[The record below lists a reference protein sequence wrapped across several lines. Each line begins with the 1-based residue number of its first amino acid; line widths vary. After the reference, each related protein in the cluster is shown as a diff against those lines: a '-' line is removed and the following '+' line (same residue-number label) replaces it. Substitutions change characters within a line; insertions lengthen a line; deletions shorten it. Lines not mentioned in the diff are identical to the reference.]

1 MDLLR
6 KNKNWELFINNN
18 KIDKS
23 VQKNVAISWQKCKN
37 NNVNP
42 YDGIGKSVDEK
53 VFKSIIDENK
63 WLLDIALPIMNSL
76 LKIVKDSHFLFV
88 LTDSCGYIMATMGD
102 DTINKKAKDL
112 KMEPG
117 QLWRD
122 EVVGSNA
129 IGIALDQNVYIQM
142 VGAEH
147 YCTFQHGWTCSATPI
162 HGINGE
168 IVGCINVSGDAKDAY
183 SHSLGIVVAAGF
195 AIEKEIKQ
203 QNSFEIMKTALD
215 GSSDGIIL
223 LDNSFKSI
231 WINKSGKKIL
241 DKSLNELNE
250 MDFRQIISDIDWDNI
265 RTWKTKKSD
274 TFNECKINLGNNI
287 LYCNIDV
294 SSIIVESKITGYSIT
309 LKKLEHLLK
318 TVNKVTGN
326 HATYRFNDIYF
337 KDPIMKRTVQ
347 LAKKYARYDG
357 CILIEGES
365 GTGKE
370 LFAQSIHNA
379 SSRANGPFVAVNC
392 SSLPRDLVESEL
404 FGYEKGAFT
413 GALKEGKPGKF
424 ELANHGTIFLD
435 EIGEMPLEF
444 QSKLLRIVQMHRV
457 QRLGSNYEKDLDIRI
472 IVATNRKLKLEVEKK
487 RFREDLYFRFNV
499 LKLDIQPLRDR
510 PEDICYCAQ
519 KFLDHFNERY
529 PDQKKSMSQEFLQKL
544 VEYNWPGNIRELQ
557 NHIERAF
564 YLCSGDIISNEGFTY
579 DLETNLLNNFK
590 NSQNKIINS
599 INNEISL
606 EQLECKNIKNTLEK
620 TKGNVNK
627 AAESLGISRASLYRR
642 IKKFNIDIKTIKVS
656 QMRNY

>member
-1 MDLLR
+1 MDLIAN
-6 KNKNWELFINNN
+6 KKNWEMFINNN

-23 VQKNVAISWQKCKN
+23 VQKNVAMSWQKCKN

-42 YDGIGKSVDEK
+42 YDGRGKHVDEK

-76 LKIVKDSHFLFV
+76 LQIVRDSHFLLV
-88 LTDSCGYIMATMGD
+88 LTDSCGYIMVTMGD

-122 EVVGSNA
+122 EIVGSNA
-129 IGIALDQNVYIQM
+129 IGIALDQDTYIQM

-203 QNSFEIMKTALD
+203 RYSIEMMKTALD
-215 GSSDGIIL
+215 GSSDGILL
-223 LDNSFKSI
+223 LDKSFKSI
-231 WINKSGKKIL
+231 WINKSGEKIL
-241 DKSLNELNE
+241 GKKLNELNKV
-250 MDFRQIISDIDWDNI
+250 DFREVISDIDWNHI
-265 RTWKTKKSD
+265 NTWISRKSY
-274 TFNECKINLGNNI
+274 TFDECKINLNNNI
-287 LYCNIDV
+287 LNCSIHV
-294 SSIIVESKITGYSIT
+294 SSIIADGKVTGYSIA
-309 LKKLEHLLK
+309 LKKLEHLLR

-326 HATYRFNDIYF
+326 HATYTFKDIYF
-337 KDPIMKRTVQ
+337 RDPIMKCTVQ
-347 LAKKYARYDG
+347 LAQKYAQYDG

-457 QRLGSNYEKDLDIRI
+457 QRLGSNYEKELDIRI

-499 LKLDIQPLRDR
+499 LKLDIPPLRDR

-519 KFLDHFNERY
+519 KFLNHFNKRY
-529 PDQKKSMSQEFLQKL
+529 PEQKKSMSQEFLHKL

-557 NHIERAF
+557 NYIERAF
-564 YLCSGDIISNEGFTY
+564 YLCSGNVIVGDDFICDNETKTLSN
-579 DLETNLLNNFK
+579 
-590 NSQNKIINS
+590 
-599 INNEISL
+599 INNSRNDSVDKETSL
-606 EQLECKNIKNTLEK
+606 EELECKNIKNALEK
-620 TKGNVNK
+620 TRGNVSM

-642 IKKFNIDIKTIKVS
+642 IKKFNIDVKTIKVS
-656 QMRNY
+656 QLRKY